1 MIRPSLRSIRRSDDG
16 ASLVEAAFVLPIL
29 ILLVFGIVEFGRAYN
44 AQISLTHAAREG
56 AREYAITQDENSA
69 EQVAENAAPSLDET
83 NMTFTFG
90 PCNPGQP
97 AQVTIAYPFEYDIPL
112 FGTDT
117 LNLTGRGVMRCG
129 G

>member
-1 MIRPSLRSIRRSDDG
+1 MRRRHHSRRSNDEG

-56 AREYAITQDENSA
+56 VREYVITQDQNTS
-69 EQVAENAAPSLDET
+69 EQVAKDSAPTLDDT
-83 NMTFTFG
+83 NMGFTFG

-97 AQVTIAYPFEYDIPL
+97 AQLTIAYPFDYDIPL
-112 FGTDT
+112 FGTNT
-117 LNLTGRGVMRCG
+117 LNMTGRGVMRCG